1 MRTIFR
7 GVPLETALGAAGTA
21 VRFSRKI
28 PTGQQG

>member
-7 GVPLETALGAAGTA
+7 GVPLETARCAAVTV
-21 VRFSRKI
+21 VRLSRKI